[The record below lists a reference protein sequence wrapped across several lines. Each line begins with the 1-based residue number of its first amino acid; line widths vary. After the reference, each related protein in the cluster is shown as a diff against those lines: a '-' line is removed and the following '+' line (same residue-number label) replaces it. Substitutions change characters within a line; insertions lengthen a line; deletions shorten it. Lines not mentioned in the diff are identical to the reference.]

1 MKTVFSAIYLIVVL
15 LCGWLLARHSGVP
28 SFLLPAPQ
36 AVLEALWLHRQL
48 LWHHALYTLAEIV
61 LALLLGVGAGVTLA
75 VLMAASSLLR
85 RVLFPLVTASQAIPV
100 FALAP
105 LLVLWLGFGIASKVV
120 VAALILFFPLCLSL
134 FDGLC
139 RTPVGWLELAQTST
153 SSRFCIFWRVRWP
166 AALPQFF
173 SGLQMAVVLAP
184 IGVVI
189 GEWVGASEGLGYLM
203 MQSNA
208 RLETATSFAALLL
221 LLILAL
227 LLSGSVALMR
237 KKILWQST

>member
-105 LLVLWLGFGIASKVV
+105 LLVLWLGFGIASKAV

-153 SSRFCIFWRVRWP
+153 SSRFRIFWRVRWP

>member
-75 VLMAASSLLR
+75 VLMAASPLLR

-139 RTPVGWLELAQTST
+139 RTPGGWLELAQTST
-153 SSRFCIFWRVRWP
+153 SSRYRIFWRVRWP

-221 LLILAL
+221 LLVLAL

>member
-1 MKTVFSAIYLIVVL
+1 MKTLFSAIYLIVVL

-28 SFLLPAPQ
+28 TFLLPAPQ

-75 VLMAASSLLR
+75 VLMAASPLLR

-105 LLVLWLGFGIASKVV
+105 LLVLWLGFGISSKVV

-139 RTPVGWLELAQTST
+139 RTPGGWLELAQTST
-153 SSRFCIFWRVRWP
+153 SSRLRIFWRVRWP